1 MKTTK
6 NFKALKNVLND
17 CSNMGDTLFAIYGV
31 KGASESK
38 KGGQLIFTG
47 DPKMI
52 ADGMVP
58 IIRKSLAEDA
68 DKGIIAITNALLNAI
83 VSVLTPKDEISL
95 HFAYL
100 LADAVDT
107 AEKRRF
113 GKKMTKKIK
122 KNAAASIPAPPD
134 DFDPKSRDCQECEDF
149 ADCFM
154 RAFIHKVE
162 ERVRQAEK
170 RITIPTNGNGKAR
183 KTKEASKKKRRKVS
197 L

>member
-6 NFKALKNVLND
+6 NFKALENVIND

-47 DPKMI
+47 DSKMI
-52 ADGMVP
+52 AYGMVQ

-68 DKGIIAITNALLNAI
+68 DKGSIAIANALLNAI
-83 VSVLTPKDEISL
+83 VTVLTPKDAISL
-95 HFAYL
+95 KFAEL
-100 LADAVDT
+100 MKDAIDT
-107 AEKRRF
+107 AAKRRF
-113 GKKMTKKIK
+113 GKKMAKKIK
-122 KNAAASIPAPPD
+122 ERADESIPAPPD

-149 ADCFM
+149 ADCLM

-170 RITIPTNGNGKAR
+170 VITIPTNGNGKAR
-183 KTKEASKKKRRKVS
+183 KTKKTNKNDEK
-197 L
+197 

>member
-6 NFKALKNVLND
+6 NFKALENVLKD

-52 ADGMVP
+52 ADGMVQ

-68 DKGIIAITNALLNAI
+68 DKGSKAIANALLNAI

-95 HFAYL
+95 QFAEL
-100 LADAVDT
+100 MKDALYT
-107 AEKRRF
+107 AAKRRF
-113 GKKMTKKIK
+113 GKKMAKKIK
-122 KNAAASIPAPPD
+122 ERADESIPVPPEV
-134 DFDPKSRDCQECEDF
+134 FDPKSKDCQECEDF
-149 ADCFM
+149 ADCLM
-154 RAFIHKVE
+154 RALIH
-162 ERVRQAEK
+162 QAEK
-170 RITIPTNGNGKAR
+170 HCIGMITIPTNGKGKAR
-183 KTKEASKKKRRKVS
+183 KTKKANKKDEK
-197 L
+197 